1 MNAKM
6 VAAEMIGAA
15 AAVIIVEGSHEEESW

>member
-15 AAVIIVEGSHEEESW
+15 AAVIIVEGSHDEESW